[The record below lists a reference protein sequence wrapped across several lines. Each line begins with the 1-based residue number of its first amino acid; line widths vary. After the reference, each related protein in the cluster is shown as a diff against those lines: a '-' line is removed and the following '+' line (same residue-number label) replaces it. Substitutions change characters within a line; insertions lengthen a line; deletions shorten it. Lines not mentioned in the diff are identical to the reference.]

1 MRLPR
6 IDPSKDYSGL
16 YVIDFGDQAG
26 VGYTIEEVRLLLE
39 DERYRKCRVYKVH
52 RMLPDG
58 TVELKA
64 VSPTRF
70 AVESAFAFCSR
81 KSEQARQDFDS
92 LKALAENDPLPCKA
106 RLLFGK
112 LSYGPQFP
120 YVAAIIYPA
129 EYEDELS
136 QWLLKHDVRAGE
148 TVDHGISHAQNI
160 QANLQVRDHT
170 QLPAADWLQS
180 RSRNELLRAVGDGI
194 QR

>member
-6 IDPSKDYSGL
+6 IDASKDYSGL
-16 YVIDFGDQAG
+16 YVVDFGDQAG
-26 VGYTIEEVRLLLE
+26 IGYTIEEVRMLME
-39 DERYRKCRVYKVH
+39 EERYRKCRVYKVH
-52 RMLPDG
+52 GMRPDG

-70 AVESAFAFCSR
+70 AVESAYAFCSR
-81 KSEQARQDFDS
+81 KCEQARADFDS
-92 LKALAENDPLPCKA
+92 LRQLAETDPLPCKA

-136 QWLLKHDVRAGE
+136 QWLLRHDVQAGE

-160 QANLQVRDHT
+160 QANLQVRDHA
-170 QLPAADWLQS
+170 QLPAQAWRQS
-180 RSRNELLRAVGDGI
+180 RSRDELLRAVGDGV